1 MINILLLSLL
11 LAPFIGFLINGLRWQ
26 NKDLRLAGGIGS
38 LTCFISFLSAVALF
52 FHLKQSPDPQV
63 IVSFLKWVK
72 VGGFESSFA
81 FLIDPLSIFMLLI
94 ITGIGFLIHLFSI
107 YYMSH
112 DQRPAKYF
120 AYLNLFLFS
129 MSVLVLA
136 DNLLLMFIGWEGV
149 GLCSYLLIGFW
160 FTDKQKASAGM
171 KAFIV
176 NRVGDMGFLV
186 GMFLLFTMFS
196 SLNFTDISSALSTGV
211 NTNSLDLSLLKWTG
225 LCLFIGAIGK
235 SAQIPL
241 YIWLP
246 SAMAGPTPVSAL
258 IHAATMV
265 TAGIYLIVRM
275 SVLFSLSPEVLTLI
289 SWTGALTAFLS
300 ALIASAQ
307 SDIKKVLAYSTV
319 SQLGYMFMAVGIG
332 AFSAGLFHLLTHA
345 FFKALLFLSAG
356 AIIHALNGEQNIYR
370 MGGLRKFLPITW
382 ICFLFGFLALI
393 GIPPLSGFFSKD
405 EILWSAFASGHYGI
419 LTFAGVT
426 ALITAF
432 YMSRLYV
439 LVFHGAPRLVPDTK
453 PHEGGFFAHF
463 PLVSLALLSIV
474 GGFLGIPHL
483 MSSFLP
489 SHPPHLIE
497 TYLKPVIS
505 HTSFKGSYLAE
516 ALLMIISSLLA
527 LAVMGYTMWLYLK
540 KASWLK
546 NLKLAWG
553 PLFNSLEQALWVDSF
568 CEVHIVRPVL
578 HISHELWEGVDN
590 YLIQGLIALIKKW
603 LLCLQGL
610 FQNLQNGKT
619 QSYILFM
626 VLGVIVFILAFFY

>member
-1 MINILLLSLL
+1 
-11 LAPFIGFLINGLRWQ
+11 
-26 NKDLRLAGGIGS
+26 
-38 LTCFISFLSAVALF
+38 
-52 FHLKQSPDPQV
+52 
-63 IVSFLKWVK
+63 
-72 VGGFESSFA
+72 
-81 FLIDPLSIFMLLI
+81 
-94 ITGIGFLIHLFSI
+94 
-107 YYMSH
+107 
-112 DQRPAKYF
+112 
-120 AYLNLFLFS
+120 
-129 MSVLVLA
+129 
-136 DNLLLMFIGWEGV
+136 
-149 GLCSYLLIGFW
+149 
-160 FTDKQKASAGM
+160 
-171 KAFIV
+171 
-176 NRVGDMGFLV
+176 
-186 GMFLLFTMFS
+186 
-196 SLNFTDISSALSTGV
+196 
-211 NTNSLDLSLLKWTG
+211 
-225 LCLFIGAIGK
+225 
-235 SAQIPL
+235 
-241 YIWLP
+241 
-246 SAMAGPTPVSAL
+246 MAGPTPVSAL

-275 SVLFSLSPEVLTLI
+275 SALFSLTPEVLTLI

-319 SQLGYMFMAVGIG
+319 SQLGYMFMAVGVG

-439 LVFHGAPRLVPDTK
+439 LVFHGPTKLSPDTK
-453 PHEGGFFAHF
+453 PHEGGFLAHL

-483 MSSFLP
+483 ISSFLP
-489 SHPPHLIE
+489 GHPPHLIE
-497 TYLKPVIS
+497 NYLKPVIS

-516 ALLMIISSLLA
+516 ALLMIISSLFA
-527 LAVMGYTMWLYLK
+527 LTVMGYTMWLYLK

-546 NLKLAWG
+546 NLKQACG

-568 CEVHIVRPVL
+568 CEVKIVRPFL

-590 YLIQGLIALIKKW
+590 YLIQGTIALIKKW